1 MSTGDPDPGSD
12 GEKAAP
18 ASQPFTEAEVAAVTA
33 PPEGDEELEGVA
45 PAEIDD
51 KGGEEPETPFD
62 KLVQRSKRL
71 SPERVRTVVQSLLFV
86 ADRPLGMEQLYE
98 ATGIDKERISEA
110 LEKLAGIHREG
121 VNGIV
126 LQEVGGGW
134 QLRTDPGSVEYVRRF
149 LKVKPQRLTRA
160 AVETLAIIAYRQPV
174 TRPEVEDIRGVD
186 SGAVIK
192 ALLERRLVKILGK
205 KEEVGRPIL
214 YGTTREFLEF
224 FALRDLSSLPT
235 LRELQELSK
244 EHQEIVER
252 ETAPEPKPTA
262 KGTVETLSDDTFRKR
277 LEESNQDSEA
287 ALAELESAISTA
299 DERSKV
305 AAKVLNPPA
314 PPAPASGAA
323 PGPAPAAGPQP
334 PASPSREGG

>member
-1 MSTGDPDPGSD
+1 VSTGNPDP
-12 GEKAAP
+12 
-18 ASQPFTEAEVAAVTA
+18 PFTPEEVASVTA
-33 PPEGDEELEGVA
+33 PPEGDEELAEVA
-45 PAEIDD
+45 PAEIDE

-62 KLVQRSKRL
+62 KLVQKSKRL
-71 SPERVRTVVQSLLFV
+71 SPERVRTVIQGLLFV
-86 ADRPLGMEQLYE
+86 ADRPLSVDQLWE
-98 ATGIDKERISEA
+98 STGIEREKIADA

-126 LQEVGGGW
+126 LHEVAGGW
-134 QLRTDPGSVEYVRRF
+134 QLRTDPGSAEYVRRY

-214 YGTTREFLEF
+214 YGTTKEFLEF

-235 LRELQELSK
+235 LREFQELSK
-244 EHQEIVER
+244 EHEEIVEK
-252 ETAPEPKPTA
+252 ETAPPEKEKPSA
-262 KGTVETLSDDTFRKR
+262 KGTVDELSDPTFRKR
-277 LEESNQDSEA
+277 LEDANQDSEA
-287 ALAELESAISTA
+287 ALAELETAISTA
-299 DERSKV
+299 DERSKT

-314 PPAPASGAA
+314 PAAPAPV
-323 PGPAPAAGPQP
+323 P
-334 PASPSREGG
+334 PTTTGEGG

>member
-1 MSTGDPDPGSD
+1 MSTGNPEI
-12 GEKAAP
+12 EKQAQAP
-18 ASQPFTEAEVAAVTA
+18 PPFTEAEVARVAA
-33 PPEGDEELEGVA
+33 PPDGEPELEDVE

-51 KGGEEPETPFD
+51 KGEEPETPFD
-62 KLVQRSKRL
+62 KLAQRSRRL

-86 ADRPLGMEQLYE
+86 ADRPLAVDQLHE
-98 ATGIDKERISEA
+98 ATGIDRERIAEA
-110 LEKLAGIHREG
+110 LEKLSGIHREG

-126 LQEVGGGW
+126 LHEVGGGW
-134 QLRTDPGSVEYVRRF
+134 QFRTDPSSAEYVRRF

-214 YGTTREFLEF
+214 YGTSKEFLEF

-235 LRELQELSK
+235 LREFQELSK
-244 EHQEIVER
+244 EHQEIVEK
-252 ETAPEPKPTA
+252 ETAPAPAPSA
-262 KGTVETLSDDTFRKR
+262 QGTVEALSDPTFRQR
-277 LEESNQDSEA
+277 LEDANQDSEA
-287 ALAELESAISTA
+287 ALAELETAIATA
-299 DERSKV
+299 DERTRT

-314 PPAPASGAA
+314 PA
-323 PGPAPAAGPQP
+323 PGPGAGPK
-334 PASPSREGG
+334 PSGEGG